1 MICLMPNCC
10 FLSETS
16 RMLEIYRALRERGG
30 SAAGAPGGAGIKVVT
45 HGGPY
50 ESLLRTAG
58 VPYDVLGPG
67 VSTRR
72 YQEFL
77 RSVPGIGPADQSM
90 WSDEELR
97 SYAAAEAEYFAR
109 HQVRAAVTGWTL
121 TALLSTRLAGIPLVT
136 EHAGSFL
143 PPVFERGLLPAPSMP
158 VGLPGERFLPRRA
171 RRWIQN
177 AAPAR
182 IDAYTAGL
190 NRVAAELGVEPVP
203 SFAALLLGDLTLVTD
218 VPEVLGLPRA
228 EVDGWTPR
236 DPRRYRPGTRLRY
249 TGPLYAHLDLPVP
262 DQVRAFLAGR
272 RPVIYV
278 AITSSTPDL
287 VRQVVRSLQPLDAR
301 ILVAATTHDLAD
313 LGNSQV
319 MVAGLLPSHLVMGD
333 ADLAVIA
340 GGQGSVQTALAAG
353 LPFVGIPLQPEQDAN
368 LTFAQNQGAARL
380 IPQKAAG
387 TTAMTAAARDLL
399 ADAAARDSAR
409 RIKQI
414 FAAVDG
420 PGAAAQ
426 AVLEIAAAD
435 AGHHQPGVPAAVP
448 AATEDEAS
456 VTSYRAEPARSARAP
471 RPPGRPGR

>member
-1 MICLMPNCC
+1 MICLLPNCC

-16 RMLEIYRALRERGG
+16 RMLEIYRALRERAG
-30 SAAGAPGGAGIKVVT
+30 SAAGIRVVT

-50 ESLLRTAG
+50 ESLLRAAG

-67 VSTRR
+67 VSTER
-72 YQEFL
+72 YQQFL
-77 RSVPGIGPADQSM
+77 RSVPGIGPAGQSM
-90 WSDEELR
+90 WTDAELR
-97 SYAAAEAEYFAR
+97 SYAVAEAEYFAR

-121 TALLSTRLAGIPLVT
+121 TALLSTRLTGIPLVT

-158 VGLPGERFLPRRA
+158 VGLPAERLLPSRA
-171 RRWIQN
+171 RRWLHN

-182 IDAYTAGL
+182 IPAYTAGF

-218 VPEVLGLPRA
+218 VPELLGLTRA

-236 DPRRYRPGTRLRY
+236 DPRRYRPGTALRY

-262 DQVRAFLAGR
+262 DQVRDFLAGR

-278 AITSSTPDL
+278 AITSSTPEL
-287 VRQVVRSLQPLDAR
+287 VRRVVRALEPLGAR
-301 ILVAATTHDLAD
+301 ILVAATTHDLAGLPSD
-313 LGNSQV
+313 QV
-319 MVAGLLPSHLVMGD
+319 MVAGLLPSHLVMRD

-368 LTFAQNQGAARL
+368 VTFAQNQGAARL
-380 IPQKAAG
+380 VAHKAAG
-387 TTAMTAAARDLL
+387 TSAMTAAARDLL

-409 RIKQI
+409 RLERI

-420 PGAAAQ
+420 PAAAAQ
-426 AVLEIAAAD
+426 AILEIAAA
-435 AGHHQPGVPAAVP
+435 AP
-448 AATEDEAS
+448 ATE
-456 VTSYRAEPARSARAP
+456 PQP
-471 RPPGRPGR
+471 R

>member
-1 MICLMPNCC
+1 MICLLPNCC

-16 RMLEIYRALRERGG
+16 RMLEIYRALREREG
-30 SAAGAPGGAGIKVVT
+30 SAAGIKMLT

-50 ESLLRTAG
+50 ENLLRAAR

-67 VSTRR
+67 VSTQR

-77 RSVPGIGPADQSM
+77 RSVPGIGPDDQSI
-90 WSDEELR
+90 WTDEELR
-97 SYAAAEAEYFAR
+97 GYAVAEAEYFAR
-109 HQVRAAVTGWTL
+109 HRVRAAVTGFTL

-143 PPVFERGLLPAPSMP
+143 PPVFEHGLLPAPSMP
-158 VGLPGERFLPRRA
+158 VGLPGEGFLPRRA
-171 RRWIQN
+171 RQRLYN
-177 AAPAR
+177 AAVPR
-182 IDAYTAGL
+182 VPAYTAGF

-203 SFAALLLGDLTLVTD
+203 SFPALLLGDLTLVTD
-218 VPEVLGLPRA
+218 VPELLGLPRA

-278 AITSSTPDL
+278 AITSSTPEL
-287 VRQVVRSLQPLDAR
+287 VRQVVSSLVPLGAR

-313 LGNSQV
+313 LASDQV
-319 MVAGLLPSHLVMGD
+319 MVAGLLPGHLVMGEV
-333 ADLAVIA
+333 DLAVTA

-353 LPFVGIPLQPEQDAN
+353 VPFVGIPLQPEQDTN
-368 LTFAQNQGAARL
+368 VTFAQSQGAARL
-380 IPQKAAG
+380 IAQKAAG
-387 TTAMTAAARDLL
+387 TPAMTAAARDLL
-399 ADAAARDSAR
+399 DDAAARDSAAR
-409 RIKQI
+409 LKQI

-420 PGAAAQ
+420 PAAA
-426 AVLEIAAAD
+426 AEAIVEIAATHA
-435 AGHHQPGVPAAVP
+435 PGSPNVQ
-448 AATEDEAS
+448 
-456 VTSYRAEPARSARAP
+456 P
-471 RPPGRPGR
+471 RPANWAVDENEQGGSLWTTSRC

>member
-1 MICLMPNCC
+1 MICLLPNCC

-16 RMLEIYRALRERGG
+16 RMLEIYRALREREG
-30 SAAGAPGGAGIKVVT
+30 SAAGIKVVT

-50 ESLLRTAG
+50 ESVLQAAG
-58 VPYDVLGPG
+58 VPYEVLGPG

-77 RSVPGIGPADQSM
+77 RSVPGIGPDDQSI
-90 WSDEELR
+90 WSDDELR
-97 SYAAAEAEYFAR
+97 SYAVAEAEYFAR

-143 PPVFERGLLPAPSMP
+143 PPVFERGLLPAPSGP
-158 VGLPGERFLPRRA
+158 VGLPAERFLPRRA

-182 IDAYTAGL
+182 LGVYTAGF

-218 VPEVLGLPRA
+218 VPELLGLPRA

-249 TGPLYAHLDLPVP
+249 TGPLYAHLDLAVP
-262 DQVRAFLAGR
+262 DQVRAFLMGR

-278 AITSSTPDL
+278 AITSSTPEL
-287 VRQVVRSLQPLDAR
+287 VRQVVSSLAPLGAR

-313 LGNSQV
+313 LASDQV
-319 MVAGLLPSHLVMGD
+319 MVASVLPSHLVMGD
-333 ADLAVIA
+333 VDLAVIA

-353 LPFVGIPLQPEQDAN
+353 LPFVGIPLQSEQDAN
-368 LTFAQNQGAARL
+368 VTFVQNQGAARL
-380 IPQKAAG
+380 IAQKAAG
-387 TTAMTAAARDLL
+387 TPAMTAAARDLL
-399 ADAAARDSAR
+399 ADDAARDSAR
-409 RIKQI
+409 RLKEI

-420 PGAAAQ
+420 PAAAAQ
-426 AVLEIAAAD
+426 AVLEIAAA
-435 AGHHQPGVPAAVP
+435 APAPEPQP
-448 AATEDEAS
+448 
-456 VTSYRAEPARSARAP
+456 R
-471 RPPGRPGR
+471 

>member
-16 RMLEIYRALRERGG
+16 RMLEICRALRER
-30 SAAGAPGGAGIKVVT
+30 GAGIKVVT

-50 ESLLRTAG
+50 ESLFRAAG

-67 VSTRR
+67 VSIRR

-97 SYAAAEAEYFAR
+97 SYAVAEAEYFAR
-109 HQVRAAVTGWTL
+109 HQARVAVTGWTL
-121 TALLSTRLAGIPLVT
+121 TALLSARLAGIPLVT

-171 RRWIQN
+171 RRRLYN
-177 AAPAR
+177 AAVAR
-182 IDAYTAGL
+182 VSTYTAGF
-190 NRVAAELGVEPVP
+190 NRVAAQLGVEPVP
-203 SFAALLLGDLTLVTD
+203 SFPALLLGDLTLVTD

-228 EVDGWTPR
+228 EVDRWTPR

-262 DQVRAFLAGR
+262 GQVRAFLAGR

-278 AITSSTPDL
+278 AITSSTPEL
-287 VRQVVRSLQPLDAR
+287 VRQVVSSLEPTGAQ

-313 LGNSQV
+313 LASDQV
-319 MVAGLLPSHLVMGD
+319 MVTGVLPNHLVMGD
-333 ADLAVIA
+333 VDLAVIA

-368 LTFAQNQGAARL
+368 VTFAENQGAARL
-380 IPQKAAG
+380 VPQKAAG
-387 TTAMTAAARDLL
+387 TPVMTAAARDLL
-399 ADAAARDSAR
+399 ANAAARDSAR
-409 RIKQI
+409 RLKQI

-420 PGAAAQ
+420 PAAAAQ
-426 AVLEIAAAD
+426 AVLET
-435 AGHHQPGVPAAVP
+435 
-448 AATEDEAS
+448 AATAK
-456 VTSYRAEPARSARAP
+456 TPEPQP
-471 RPPGRPGR
+471 R